1 MLKPELLDKEIKVRQ
16 LTTVKKY
23 AESRGIT
30 PFAVYSAIRN
40 RWNMPGVEAVLDIH
54 GTNIIVMEENPT
66 DSSAS

>member
-1 MLKPELLDKEIKVRQ
+1 MLNPELLDKEIKVRQ

-30 PFAVYSAIRN
+30 PFAIYSAIRN
-40 RWNMPGVEAVLDIH
+40 QWRMPGVEAVLDIH
-54 GTNIIVMEENPT
+54 GTNIIVMEEKPT